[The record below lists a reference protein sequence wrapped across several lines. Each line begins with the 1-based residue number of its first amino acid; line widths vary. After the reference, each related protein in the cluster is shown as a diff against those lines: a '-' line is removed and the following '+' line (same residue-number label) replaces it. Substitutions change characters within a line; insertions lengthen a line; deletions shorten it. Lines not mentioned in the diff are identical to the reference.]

1 MNTIDPPPLSPP
13 RPEIDRNPAEAR
25 HKADGGTPPALTRVL
40 VTGASGYLGR
50 SLCDVLAEGFDVTR
64 MDTVEAAGPGSF
76 LHGSIA
82 DRSVLDAACGNADV
96 LVLAHM
102 ASSRTNAYE
111 WPDVCMD
118 VNVKG
123 VALALEAAA
132 RHKMKRVVLISSI
145 SVVWGHVRDK
155 TFLTSDLPPY
165 PTDTY
170 GMTKTLQ
177 EQIARFY
184 SDIRGLEIAVLRP
197 AYILREDSLVN
208 KYGQDIQTVTWQCI
222 DPRDIGQAVISAID
236 APDLKFETFY
246 MIAGPGAEERAD
258 IDSAK
263 TRLGWD
269 PKHRFDGIA
278 IEKI

>member
-1 MNTIDPPPLSPP
+1 MNTIDPPILS
-13 RPEIDRNPAEAR
+13 RPCPDKECALANDSAQHGSQP
-25 HKADGGTPPALTRVL
+25 TPVTRVL

-50 SLCDVLAEGFDVTR
+50 TLSDVLSEGFEVIR
-64 MDTVEAAGPGSF
+64 MDTAEADGPGTF
-76 LHGSIA
+76 LQGSIT
-82 DRSVLDAACGNADV
+82 DRTVLDAACAGTDV

-102 ASSRTNAYE
+102 ASTRTNAYE

-132 RHKMKRVVLISSI
+132 RNKIKRVVLISSI
-145 SVVWGHVRDK
+145 SVVWGHVLDK

-165 PTDTY
+165 PTDAY

-184 SDIRGLEIAVLRP
+184 SQIRGLEIAVLRP

-222 DPRDIGQAVISAID
+222 DPRDIGQAVIAAIN

-246 MIAGPGAEERAD
+246 MIAGPGAERCAD

-263 TRLGWD
+263 KRLGWN
-269 PKHRFDGIA
+269 PKHRFEGIA
-278 IEKI
+278 IEEI